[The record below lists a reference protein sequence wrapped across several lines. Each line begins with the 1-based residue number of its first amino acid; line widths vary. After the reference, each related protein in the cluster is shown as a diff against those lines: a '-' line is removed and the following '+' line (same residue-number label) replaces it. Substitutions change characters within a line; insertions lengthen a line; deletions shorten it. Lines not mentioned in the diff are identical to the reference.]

1 MMGQWCQLRR
11 RWQRSTPLGKSNT
24 HKAVMAHLRSLGHR
38 VTLTTIRRSVIAE
51 SYTAAT
57 LPLPVY
63 SPRCGVTKD
72 YEALAYEVMAWND
85 ESEVETK

>member
-1 MMGQWCQLRR
+1 MF
-11 RWQRSTPLGKSNT
+11 GKSNA

-38 VTLTTIRRSVIAE
+38 VTLATIRRSVIAE
-51 SYTAAT
+51 SYTAAA

-63 SPRCGVTKD
+63 SPRCGVAKD

-85 ESEVETK
+85 ESEVKA